1 MTLALLHTLH
11 ENPSLAFR
19 RVGEAL
25 KVIPAVPPE
34 ARPVLERVGG
44 TIAAN
49 AANAAKPLQDGTP
62 DCGYCPPSPP
72 PIAAIAA
79 QTPQE
84 ETPSR
89 TASAAIAAIAAIDS
103 PLLSKPRSAGPRGLG
118 GSAYPSMCQK
128 ASTWRGQREGG

>member
-1 MTLALLHTLH
+1 V
-11 ENPSLAFR
+11 AFR
-19 RVGEAL
+19 
-25 KVIPAVPPE
+25 KS
-34 ARPVLERVGG
+34 GG

-84 ETPSR
+84 ETPSGK
-89 TASAAIAAIAAIDS
+89 ASAAIAANAAIDS
-103 PLLSKPRSAGPRGLG
+103 PLLSKTEETPLEAQDPYPLPPRSRVLDGVEEVNVKGVEL
-118 GSAYPSMCQK
+118 
-128 ASTWRGQREGG
+128 